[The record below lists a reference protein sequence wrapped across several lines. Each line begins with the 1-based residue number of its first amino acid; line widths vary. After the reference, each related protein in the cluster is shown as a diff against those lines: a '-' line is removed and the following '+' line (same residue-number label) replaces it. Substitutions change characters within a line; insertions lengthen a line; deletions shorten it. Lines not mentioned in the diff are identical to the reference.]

1 MPPAPDVNADDY
13 YKVLGVDKS
22 ASSNEIAKAYKK
34 LALKYHP
41 DKNPEGKEKAEE
53 NFKKITE
60 AYEVLNDAE
69 KRKSY
74 DQFGKASLNGGGGG
88 GPGGGGVSFAEAD
101 QIFKAFFG
109 GNDPFSMFFDGD
121 EDGPGK
127 FFGGGGPGGGARVVF
142 GMPGSSRGGGM
153 HGGGM
158 PFDLGGMGGMPG
170 MMPGMGGMGGM
181 GKGFGKGAPPKKAAP
196 PPAYAMPSS
205 TEVVVRDLKAQE
217 HNGKRGRISGWDGA
231 KGRYEVEIIGED
243 NQTLSLKPAN
253 LTQAC
258 SVQLTGIESQPEL
271 NGQTAKIVNYIESQG
286 RYMIQLPKKMD
297 SGRDVVG
304 LKPEN
309 VILRTGTRVV
319 TQGLSKAEYNGLMG
333 QIKDFDTST
342 LRYTVE
348 CQNNAAIKIKLD
360 NVLC

>member
-88 GPGGGGVSFAEAD
+88 GPGGG
-101 QIFKAFFG
+101 
-109 GNDPFSMFFDGD
+109 
-121 EDGPGK
+121 
-127 FFGGGGPGGGARVVF
+127 ARVVF

-158 PFDLGGMGGMPG
+158 PFDLGGMGDMPG

-181 GKGFGKGAPPKKAAP
+181 GKGFGK
-196 PPAYAMPSS
+196 
-205 TEVVVRDLKAQE
+205 
-217 HNGKRGRISGWDGA
+217 
-231 KGRYEVEIIGED
+231 
-243 NQTLSLKPAN
+243 
-253 LTQAC
+253 
-258 SVQLTGIESQPEL
+258 
-271 NGQTAKIVNYIESQG
+271 
-286 RYMIQLPKKMD
+286 
-297 SGRDVVG
+297 
-304 LKPEN
+304 
-309 VILRTGTRVV
+309 
-319 TQGLSKAEYNGLMG
+319 
-333 QIKDFDTST
+333 
-342 LRYTVE
+342 
-348 CQNNAAIKIKLD
+348 
-360 NVLC
+360 